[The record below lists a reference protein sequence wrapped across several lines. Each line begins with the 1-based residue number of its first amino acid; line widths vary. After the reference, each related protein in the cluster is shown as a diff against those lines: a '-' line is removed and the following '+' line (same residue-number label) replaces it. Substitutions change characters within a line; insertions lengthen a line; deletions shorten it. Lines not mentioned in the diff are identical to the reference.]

1 MLFRSDYRAGGI
13 FSVFTTG
20 RTPPAIVRRLNAEIT
35 RVAEAPETV
44 KRLAALGITASTKTV
59 EESMR
64 WHLAELAK
72 WKDVVARAK
81 IPLEN

>member
-1 MLFRSDYRAGGI
+1 ML
-13 FSVFTTG
+13 
-20 RTPPAIVRRLNAEIT
+20 
-35 RVAEAPETV
+35 PETG
-44 KRLAALGITASTKTV
+44 KRFAALGIEPSTKTV

-72 WKDVVARAK
+72 WKDVVTRAK

>member
-1 MLFRSDYRAGGI
+1 
-13 FSVFTTG
+13 VFTTG
-20 RTPPAIVRRLNAEIT
+20 GTPPDIVRKLNLEIT
-35 RVAEAPETV
+35 RIVELPDTA
-44 KRLAALGITASTKTV
+44 RRFAALGITPSTKTV